1 MIDINTTYNLIKEFF
16 QIGMFSFGGGYS
28 TLPFL
33 LNLTHHYNWFSAQE
47 LTQMIAVATITP
59 GPVAINVATY
69 AGIKA
74 GGILGAFIVT
84 TSEVLPEFII
94 GLVVAKL
101 LKKFSENFYVQS
113 ALWAL
118 KPTSC
123 ALLAYVAL
131 QLFNNNIVNNN
142 NLSWGIIIFIILLL
156 ISILKPKNPLWYITF
171 SAITG
176 ILFVYFNIIN
186 I

>member
-1 MIDINTTYNLIKEFF
+1 MIDLSTGINLVKEFF
-16 QIGMFSFGGGYS
+16 QIGLFSFGGGYS

-33 LNLTHHYNWFSAQE
+33 FNLTHQYQWFSTQE

-69 AGIKA
+69 AGMKA
-74 GGILGAFIVT
+74 GGIFGAFIVT
-84 TSEVLPEFII
+84 TSEILPEFII
-94 GLVVAKL
+94 GLSVAKL

-123 ALLAYVAL
+123 ALLTYVAIK
-131 QLFNNNIVNNN
+131 LFNQNILSNHNIV
-142 NLSWGIIIFIILLL
+142 LGLIIFIILL
-156 ISILKPKNPLWYITF
+156 ITSIFKQKDPLWYIF
-171 SAITG
+171 ICAILG
-176 ILFVYFNIIN
+176 VSLVFWGVI
-186 I
+186 